1 MATAADR
8 IKANAARINATASRR
23 PQAPEREVDA
33 APPPDHQPPD
43 HQESATGAAAKALQ
57 TPSGTR
63 SAVRNRDVRRTVDLS
78 PSQHRSLDIWQ
89 RQAADALGYARV
101 TGQEVLSALVDLL
114 LDDQQVSGRV
124 ISMLPDRR

>member
-23 PQAPEREVDA
+23 PQAPEGEVDTT
-33 APPPDHQPPD
+33 PPPD
-43 HQESATGAAAKALQ
+43 HQESATDAPAAKTLQ
-57 TPSGTR
+57 TPSGRTR
-63 SAVRNRDVRRTVDLS
+63 SAVRDKDVRRTVDLS

-114 LDDQQVSGRV
+114 LDDQQVSSRV